1 MNISCCILL
10 TSLLE
15 KKMCGVQVDTNN
27 NYYPY
32 PLPLG
37 QYLLKNKIPHTQATG
52 VDSVLG
58 VAPGKGRVWS
68 QQELNHA

>member
-15 KKMCGVQVDTNN
+15 KKMCGVQVDTS